1 MPNFIEIEETG
12 CGRPYVC
19 TDGCRDGQRPALLVD
34 LKRKTLN
41 TFKQTCIVLVNLNKW
56 MHYRAP

>member
-19 TDGCRDGQRPALLVD
+19 TDGCRDRQRPALLVD

-41 TFKQTCIVLVNLNKW
+41 TF
-56 MHYRAP
+56 